1 MSAGVRA
8 RRLDNEWAFL
18 ACLVEH
24 NSGLLEA
31 VKRERQPDADLFHVA
46 LRRTSA
52 FSLENPPAVLTSH
65 DVAFRYPEYYPS
77 VPIEAFLATP
87 VFHPN
92 VHPGTGFV
100 CLWSR
105 HSAGDTILEAVRQL
119 QRVITWEL
127 TNSSAEHVMQP
138 EALRWVPDVALPL
151 AYEPVRV
158 PVELQLE
165 RTYARK
171 PETGRSRPRLS

>member
-8 RRLDNEWAFL
+8 RRLDNEWAYL
-18 ACLVEH
+18 ARLVVH
-24 NSGLLEA
+24 NPGVLEA
-31 VKRERQPDADLFHVA
+31 VRREKQPDAEVFHVA
-46 LRRTSA
+46 LNRTSA
-52 FSLENPPAVLTSH
+52 LSLGRPTVVLASH
-65 DVAFRYPEYYPS
+65 QVVFRYPEYYPS

-92 VHPGTGFV
+92 VHPETGFV

-105 HSAGDTILEAVRQL
+105 HSPGDTILEAVRQL

-127 TNSSAEHVMQP
+127 KNSDAEHVMQRD
-138 EALRWVPDVALPL
+138 ALSWVPDVALPL
-151 AYEPVRV
+151 AYQPVRV

-165 RTYARK
+165 RTYAAK
-171 PETGRSRPRLS
+171 PAGRHRLIP